1 MAKAKYISC
10 NLGLHLKQTQAVV
23 QLALERFINCYVQ
36 ENSLNMRKILT
47 AKSYLAWSTPVIIK
61 LAAVCIDW
69 PESEKKE
76 LKALHDIAQNKTI
89 NGFENEHIDLVREFS
104 SKFSYEAGRLIG
116 DTVNNFYKGLWE
128 SSELPDFAKA
138 IIKAFKKSS

>member
-1 MAKAKYISC
+1 MTRGDKAADGVFTPGYANFGRVFGDEFVDLVDVISAFIQC
-10 NLGLHLKQTQAVV
+10 FVDGLFHRGFV
-23 QLALERFINCYVQ
+23 
-36 ENSLNMRKILT
+36 LT
-47 AKSYLAWSTPVIIK
+47 T
-61 LAAVCIDW
+61 
-69 PESEKKE
+69 
-76 LKALHDIAQNKTI
+76 LHDDKFDIAQNKTI